1 MAYTFSDIYIH
12 HFPKVITQMQMLM
25 FSGLV
30 FFLFLPMLKRTDT
43 ISIDFDWGYRKGA
56 TYFYKLMDVVLNSL
70 NKVADSV
77 VIRKFVPAF
86 YNLIIAIP
94 AFVLMLL
101 ARVTWVI
108 RQASPDTIQKER
120 LLIHSQLKAATF
132 PIGMSAILTLILFA
146 VLFIL

>member
-1 MAYTFSDIYIH
+1 
-12 HFPKVITQMQMLM
+12 MLM

-56 TYFYKLMDVVLNSL
+56 TYFYKFMDIILNSL
-70 NKVADSV
+70 NKVADSLI
-77 VIRKFVPAF
+77 IRKFVPAF
-86 YNLIIAIP
+86 YNMVIAIP
-94 AFVLMLL
+94 SFILLLL
-101 ARVTWVI
+101 ARITWI
-108 RQASPDTIQKER
+108 FRQSSADTINKET
-120 LLIHSQLKAATF
+120 LLIHSQLKSATF